1 MFVHSNKYTKSS
13 AFNQITRLRTHSLS
27 YKKKWR
33 ELKFRFIISLV
44 FLVWFNREKCVLWG
58 FPWLDTDKMRF
69 IILIYGNNLVFL
81 MLSYPIELFC
91 RRTIVI
97 QLVSITHF
105 LSCCGSFC
113 ISFFAFCCCCCLS
126 FEFNYFVCGGFSLP
140 ICRNDCLSRR
150 WWLST
155 RCWWF
160 NQSHLLFDFLQCVW
174 LGTGKT
180 PKIWLFGDLER
191 GANVQNKNHY
201 KCTHFKW
208 CD

>member
-1 MFVHSNKYTKSS
+1 MAIIWYFWCFLIQSNCFVGEQLL
-13 AFNQITRLRTHSLS
+13 FNWFRLH
-27 YKKKWR
+27 
-33 ELKFRFIISLV
+33 ISWVVAVVFV
-44 FLVWFNREKCVLWG
+44 FLSLLFVVVVLVSSS
-58 FPWLDTDKMRF
+58 
-69 IILIYGNNLVFL
+69 IILCAGV
-81 MLSYPIELFC
+81 
-91 RRTIVI
+91 
-97 QLVSITHF
+97 
-105 LSCCGSFC
+105 
-113 ISFFAFCCCCCLS
+113 
-126 FEFNYFVCGGFSLP
+126 FSLP

-191 GANVQNKNHY
+191 RANVQNKNHY